1 MERCKD
7 QNYVKLTTSLEW
19 NSIKDQNYVK
29 LRTRSYWNGMKIR
42 TMLN

>member
-1 MERCKD
+1 MERFKD
-7 QNYVKLTTSLEW
+7 QNYAKLTTCLEW

-29 LRTRSYWNGMKIR
+29 LRTRLYWNGIKIR